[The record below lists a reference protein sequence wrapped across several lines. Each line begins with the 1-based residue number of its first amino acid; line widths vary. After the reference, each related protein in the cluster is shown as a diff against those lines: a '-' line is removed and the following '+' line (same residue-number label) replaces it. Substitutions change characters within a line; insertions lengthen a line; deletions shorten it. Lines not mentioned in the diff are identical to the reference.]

1 MSNAAERERMAEGRT
16 SERPCTSLERRFL
29 VAEVTI
35 DESQVD
41 RLQKQ
46 LRDLDGKLEDVV
58 RLLTELVDLTKR
70 AARQAR

>member
-1 MSNAAERERMAEGRT
+1 M
-16 SERPCTSLERRFL
+16 
-29 VAEVTI
+29 AEVTI